1 MIKRKLLIIA
11 CLVLLC
17 SCQNDS
23 SISISDATSFDISES
38 NQEYIEV
45 IKKDYIHEIAFNQE
59 GLTPVNGNVNI
70 LLIPISFNDVNKM
83 IDTNLLDIAFNANNN
98 ELIDFYSVKQ
108 YYEISSYN
116 NIHLNFDILNTYT
129 TLHPSNYYETKN
141 NYVDAV
147 KEIVIESL
155 TYYDEMINY
164 QDYDSNNDGYIDGVY
179 LIYDHDVDYSYANP
193 LWWAFTS
200 YINQNE
206 ILFDNLKIK
215 SNVFAGI
222 DFLINKQ
229 EKLETHTY
237 IHEMAHMFGL
247 DDYYD
252 TALTKGSEKGGLAG
266 ADMMD
271 QTIGDHNSFSKALLG
286 WNNGKIIK
294 ESTTIELSSIN
305 GDYLILA
312 NDFDLSK
319 GLFQEFFILEYYT
332 PTSLNEYDKMFKI
345 SGIRMLHVIAYLKK
359 DGTLKYNN
367 STSNVK
373 LISQIT
379 DSKGS
384 TYLKN
389 AVSRS
394 DETLFTLNES
404 LNKVC
409 YANNERLNFT
419 FNIIDLN

>member
-1 MIKRKLLIIA
+1 
-11 CLVLLC
+11 
-17 SCQNDS
+17 
-23 SISISDATSFDISES
+23 
-38 NQEYIEV
+38 
-45 IKKDYIHEIAFNQE
+45 
-59 GLTPVNGNVNI
+59 
-70 LLIPISFNDVNKM
+70 
-83 IDTNLLDIAFNANNN
+83 
-98 ELIDFYSVKQ
+98 
-108 YYEISSYN
+108 
-116 NIHLNFDILNTYT
+116 
-129 TLHPSNYYETKN
+129 
-141 NYVDAV
+141 
-147 KEIVIESL
+147 
-155 TYYDEMINY
+155 
-164 QDYDSNNDGYIDGVY
+164 
-179 LIYDHDVDYSYANP
+179 
-193 LWWAFTS
+193 
-200 YINQNE
+200 

-294 ESTTIELSSIN
+294 ESTTIELSSSAIN

-379 DSKGS
+379 DSEGS

-419 FNIIDLN
+419 FTIIDLNKTTAYIKITKTL

>member
-38 NQEYIEV
+38 NHEYIDV
-45 IKKDYIHEIAFNQE
+45 IKKDYIHEIALNQE

-179 LIYDHDVDYSYANP
+179 LIYNHEVDYTYANP

-286 WNNGKIIK
+286 WNNGRIIK
-294 ESTTIELSSIN
+294 ESTTIELSSSAIN

-332 PTSLNEYDKMFKI
+332 VLSMI
-345 SGIRMLHVIAYLKK
+345 S
-359 DGTLKYNN
+359 
-367 STSNVK
+367 
-373 LISQIT
+373 
-379 DSKGS
+379 
-384 TYLKN
+384 
-389 AVSRS
+389 
-394 DETLFTLNES
+394 
-404 LNKVC
+404 
-409 YANNERLNFT
+409 
-419 FNIIDLN
+419 